1 VHRTASEHA
10 ELGGCVLHSWVAG
23 PGKSQEVT
31 GLVAEV
37 SNVRVMAKT
46 LLFADVARVSQ
57 PWPTL
62 SLPS

>member
-1 VHRTASEHA
+1 M
-10 ELGGCVLHSWVAG
+10 LHSWVAG

-46 LLFADVARVSQ
+46 LLFADVVRVSQ